1 MLIFLQAV
9 IKNLLSI
16 FCRCPSKVKLSIYIL
31 QNTSFSPTH
40 SSKNKRSLA
49 GKLPLFS
56 ILHIFCLSVFR
67 VRTRVLHHFTFLVW
81 LPTHYFLRP
90 ITRFL
95 PQKTHF
101 LTAILPFSAILLM
114 VIKGLFIPIAVNFYA
129 FRLAFSSILHCI

>member
-67 VRTRVLHHFTFLVW
+67 VRTCVLHHFTFLVW

-95 PQKTHF
+95 PPKTHF
-101 LTAILPFSAILLM
+101 LTTTLPFSAMFLM
-114 VIKGLFIPIAVNFYA
+114 VVKGLFIPIAVDFYA
-129 FRLAFSSILHCI
+129 FHLAFSSILHCI

>member
-1 MLIFLQAV
+1 MLIYLQAV
-9 IKNLLSI
+9 IKNQLSI

-31 QNTSFSPTH
+31 QNTFFSSIH

-67 VRTRVLHHFTFLVW
+67 VRTCVLHHFTFLFW

-95 PQKTHF
+95 PLKTHF
-101 LTAILPFSAILLM
+101 LTAILPFLAIFLM
-114 VIKGLFIPIAVNFYA
+114 VVKGLFIPIVVDFYA

>member
-31 QNTSFSPTH
+31 QNISFSPTH

-67 VRTRVLHHFTFLVW
+67 VRTCVLHHFTFLVW

-101 LTAILPFSAILLM
+101 LTAILPFLAMFLM
-114 VIKGLFIPIAVNFYA
+114 VVKGLFIPIAVDFYA
-129 FRLAFSSILHCI
+129 FRLAFSSISHCI